1 MNRKVIETQ
10 LFSEEYNDE
19 KRQLPEI
26 VLLDMRPLLLYTFGH
41 DKEKGPGCANSQRV
55 RRRGRQ
61 LHHAALHPLAYLSIS
76 LQSHTRKDVRCSHA
90 TRWSPVLGTLRGYKC
105 GLVAV
110 DCAPQLR
117 ATQRGLTTTS
127 ANTHRRCP
135 STRSAPMLE

>member
-1 MNRKVIETQ
+1 MMNRNVIETQ

-19 KRQLPEI
+19 KRRLPDI

-90 TRWSPVLGTLRGYKC
+90 TKWSPVLGILRGYKIVALWLWTVLRNC
-105 GLVAV
+105 GQPSG
-110 DCAPQLR
+110 D
-117 ATQRGLTTTS
+117 QRWAFFVL
-127 ANTHRRCP
+127 
-135 STRSAPMLE
+135 